1 MHQVEDQPRLYYDA
15 RSTNHKKKV
24 QKVGIIPSAS
34 EKGKVKEIPLQAWT
48 GPETSRSLRLPH
60 FKTIGT

>member
-1 MHQVEDQPRLYYDA
+1 MMRGQPII
-15 RSTNHKKKV
+15 KKV
-24 QKVGIIPSAS
+24 QKVGIIPSAG

-48 GPETSRSLRLPH
+48 GSETSRSLRLPH